1 MILVRRLE
9 YSPRFEA
16 DLARLRVYDGDPRL
30 DAALY
35 YLMHSP
41 RLDKARDTEQMVDG
55 LRIMAFRTTRF
66 AEAPPLTV
74 YFVPVKFME
83 HLRLVGAMGGS

>member
-16 DLARLRVYDGDPRL
+16 DLERLRVYEGDPRL

-41 RLDKARDTEQMVDG
+41 RLDKARDTGQTADG
-55 LRIMAFRTTRF
+55 LRVMAFRTTRF
-66 AEAPPLTV
+66 AEGPPLTV
-74 YFVPVKFME
+74 YFVPVTFME
-83 HLRLVGAMGGS
+83 HLRLVGALCGS